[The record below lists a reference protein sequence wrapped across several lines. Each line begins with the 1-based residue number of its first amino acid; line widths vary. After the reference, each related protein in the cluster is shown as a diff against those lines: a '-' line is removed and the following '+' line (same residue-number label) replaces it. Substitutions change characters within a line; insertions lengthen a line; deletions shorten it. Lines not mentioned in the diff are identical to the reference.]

1 MGPQKPDGIEA
12 TLNALKVATD
22 RAKVNRKKLDLR
34 KCLKECE
41 RAKLTSNRAYL
52 EARSLLAELTA
63 EDKAKAKE
71 KIVLEKATGSKKS
84 VNGVLHPQSQFVQK
98 WDLAML
104 WLMAFTATVT
114 PYEIGFLETKI
125 DTLFFLNR
133 IADIG
138 FVTDIF
144 IQFRLGFFD
153 RENLKF
159 EMRKQQIAKR
169 YFQSWFAIDAVS
181 TVPYDV
187 IALFLG
193 GGEEGGDGGGDNLSQ
208 LKILRILKLLKMVKM
223 LRVLKSA
230 RILKRLVA
238 AAGLSNATTQLL
250 KFLLIIMALLHWTA
264 CVWRILPD
272 IEANPEGSWMTEN
285 GSCQM
290 EGLPPDIIYLY
301 TFEFALKVMAMS
313 YNNCAPATNFEL
325 GFAVFLTMIAG
336 SMYGYVIGGICGIL
350 SDLDPVTQEYR
361 DTMDLMKMYMAEL
374 RAPIELRFRVRG
386 YFEHCKNLFR
396 DRIFKDTILSKLTPV
411 LREKVAVHQYEHCL
425 SKVHFFNVEDVTE
438 RNRFIA
444 GVSSRLSLKAFP
456 PQEIIIQEGAPARAL
471 GIVLRGVVR
480 LKQQLI
486 TKDYYFAE
494 EFITT
499 DSTYLAS
506 AAAMTYVDVAMLSRN
521 QLFGL
526 LSSGVRGNLYPQ
538 TSAKIRKAQIRMALK
553 RVVREVGKGI
563 VVLKKIEFEND
574 YPNKRYK
581 RMSPELIERYKLMLM
596 TKVRQQQV
604 VDAQAKLQLED
615 GAAPDKKKNRRKSGL
630 VSYSDEKSKQD
641 GGKSDRTKMAKW
653 VVSFWTSRN
662 VDGLRL
668 VEADGD
674 AKVEKGNPTAVS
686 PKGLGAE
693 PPAEAE
699 PDAKPDVVSE
709 NVELEMSKMSY
720 EQFGDRKFEME
731 DAGLPLPFFENQTNY
746 IRNSVFNRPK
756 SSAEGTRDAITEK
769 EKRIAKVAADVQD
782 HVDDKFQVIEERLS
796 AQMDKGLSKFAKE
809 MRALR
814 ESIAEEMEKNEALA
828 SVVNG

>member
-1 MGPQKPDGIEA
+1 M
-12 TLNALKVATD
+12 
-22 RAKVNRKKLDLR
+22 
-34 KCLKECE
+34 
-41 RAKLTSNRAYL
+41 
-52 EARSLLAELTA
+52 
-63 EDKAKAKE
+63 
-71 KIVLEKATGSKKS
+71 
-84 VNGVLHPQSQFVQK
+84 HPQSAFVQK

-114 PYEIGFLETKI
+114 PYEIGFLETQI
-125 DTLFFLNR
+125 DILFFLNR

-153 RENLKF
+153 QDKLKF
-159 EMRKQQIAKR
+159 EMRKDMIAKR
-169 YFQSWFAIDAVS
+169 YFSSWFAIDAIS

-193 GGEEGGDGGGDNLSQ
+193 GGSGGGDGDGGDGGGDNLSQ
-208 LKILRILKLLKMVKM
+208 LNILRILKLLKMVKM

-272 IEANPEGSWMTEN
+272 VEGSPEGSWMTNN
-285 GSCQM
+285 GACPVDG
-290 EGLPPDIIYLY
+290 ETPNIIYLY

-313 YNNCAPATNFEL
+313 YNNCGPTTEFEL
-325 GFAVFLTMIAG
+325 GFAVFLTMVAG

-374 RAPIELRFRVRG
+374 RAPIDLRFRVRG
-386 YFEHCKNLFR
+386 YFEHCRNLFR
-396 DRIFKDTILSKLTPV
+396 DRLFKDTILSKLTPV
-411 LREKVAVHQYEHCL
+411 LREKVAVHQYEHCV
-425 SKVHFFNVEDVTE
+425 SKVHFFCVDDVTE

-444 GVSSRLSLKAFP
+444 GISSRLSLKAFP
-456 PQEIIIQEGAPARAL
+456 PQEIIIQEGAVARAL

-486 TKDYYFAE
+486 TKDFYFAE

-499 DSTYLAS
+499 DATYLAS

-526 LSSGVRGNLYPQ
+526 LASGVRGNLYPQ
-538 TSAKIRKAQIRMALK
+538 TSAKIRKAQIRMSLK
-553 RVVREVGKGI
+553 RVVREIGKGI

-574 YPNKRYK
+574 YPNKRFK
-581 RMSPELIERYKLMLM
+581 RMSPEHIERYKLMLM
-596 TKVRQQQV
+596 TKVRQQQAH
-604 VDAQAKLQLED
+604 DAQLQLQALEN
-615 GAAPDKKKNRRKSGL
+615 GGKVKASRRGRKQSYL
-630 VSYSDEKSKQD
+630 VSYSDKDAKQD
-641 GGKSDRTKMAKW
+641 GGKADRVKMAKW

-662 VDGLRL
+662 VEGLRVL
-668 VEADGD
+668 DADGND
-674 AKVEKGNPTAVS
+674 KAEGADPEKDKLA
-686 PKGLGAE
+686 
-693 PPAEAE
+693 AEAE
-699 PDAKPDVVSE
+699 PEAEPE
-709 NVELEMSKMSY
+709 AAPEPEQVELSMSKMSY

-731 DAGLPLPFFENQTNY
+731 DAGLPLPFFENQGNY

-782 HVDDKFQVIEERLS
+782 HVDEKFRVIEDRLS
-796 AQMDKGLSKFAKE
+796 EQMDKGLSKFAKE

-814 ESIAEEMEKNEALA
+814 DSIAEEMEKNEALA
-828 SVVNG
+828 RVVNG